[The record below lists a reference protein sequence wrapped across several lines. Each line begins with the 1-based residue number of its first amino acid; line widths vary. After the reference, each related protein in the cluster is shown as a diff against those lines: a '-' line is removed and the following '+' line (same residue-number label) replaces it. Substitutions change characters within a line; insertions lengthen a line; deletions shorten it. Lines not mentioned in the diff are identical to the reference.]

1 MNPDRINKTENPILT
16 LEGGIINGFEKAI
29 TPEGSFPCFVYPARE
44 TSEQTADSAPEEIAS
59 SAIVL
64 GTVLYKHPELEITKK
79 ICTFLQQHLGKD
91 ETIAFFENLELLPPD
106 TDTTAY
112 VLLALYKAGAIERN
126 VLERVT
132 QKILS
137 NTNTEGVVEIYFKS
151 SNKESKVDPVA
162 LTNILH
168 LVSLSGIES
177 NEQKE
182 LQKKAIEQH
191 LLSGEYL
198 NGSRYYFAPEFFLYF
213 LSQLIHDFPNEYEKW
228 KAQVI
233 DAITKRI
240 GTTKYPIDLAM
251 RITSMKLLGLD
262 NEIDKNS
269 LLLLQD
275 KNGNFPSDCI
285 YKYGSKMGYF
295 GSQTISNAFCA
306 EALTEENDML

>member
-1 MNPDRINKTENPILT
+1 MTTGHTHDFKVMTPPSVTVYQLPSPTSTKEDAVRIATFDIVDGIKAVRDRT
-16 LEGGIINGFEKAI
+16 
-29 TPEGSFPCFVYPARE
+29 
-44 TSEQTADSAPEEIAS
+44 
-59 SAIVL
+59 
-64 GTVLYKHPELEITKK
+64 
-79 ICTFLQQHLGKD
+79 
-91 ETIAFFENLELLPPD
+91 
-106 TDTTAY
+106 
-112 VLLALYKAGAIERN
+112 
-126 VLERVT
+126 
-132 QKILS
+132 
-137 NTNTEGVVEIYFKS
+137 
-151 SNKESKVDPVA
+151 VDPVSGEEE
-162 LTNILH
+162 I
-168 LVSLSGIES
+168 VVVQFGGDYGIERS
-177 NEQKE
+177 FIIDKNYVNNTP
-182 LQKKAIEQH
+182 LN
-191 LLSGEYL
+191 